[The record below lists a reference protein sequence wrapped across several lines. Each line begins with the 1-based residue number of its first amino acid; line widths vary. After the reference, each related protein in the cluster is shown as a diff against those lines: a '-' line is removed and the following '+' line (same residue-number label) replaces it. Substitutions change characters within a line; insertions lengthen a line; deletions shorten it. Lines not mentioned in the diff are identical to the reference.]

1 MPAID
6 CVRMDRCYP
15 RAWSHACLYEAQ
27 ERNVAMLFAEP
38 MDMWEDVAGL
48 HLAYYVMSSA
58 PECVFNLGHIDDL
71 HPCIRPAAVT
81 LLST

>member
-1 MPAID
+1 
-6 CVRMDRCYP
+6 
-15 RAWSHACLYEAQ
+15 
-27 ERNVAMLFAEP
+27 MLFAEP

-58 PECVFNLGHIDDL
+58 PECVLNLGHIDDL